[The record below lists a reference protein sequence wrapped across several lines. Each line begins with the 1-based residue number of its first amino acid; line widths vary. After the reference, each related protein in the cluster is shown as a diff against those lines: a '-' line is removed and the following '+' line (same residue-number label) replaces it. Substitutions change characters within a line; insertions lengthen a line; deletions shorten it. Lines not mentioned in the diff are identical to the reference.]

1 MMPWGIVL
9 LLADNQAP
17 ILNIRSFS
25 VSLIITDFAA
35 LAWKYPIKFGAV
47 VRIVQAEWLALLHL
61 GQPFY

>member
-1 MMPWGIVL
+1 MTPQGAKF

-25 VSLIITDFAA
+25 ISLIITDFAA